1 MSAIEAFWLIMFN
14 LVYEVGYIS
23 LIGLLALY
31 LWNFSVVGSVRLQ
44 AIALRRS
51 SSQSQQ
57 TTLEVALGDLFRADV
72 LALLAYT
79 TVATL
84 IFTFYYMVI
93 LQTKKSSNPSED
105 SYDELISSVYMFH
118 MVLMC
123 GSLAFMMLF

>member
-1 MSAIEAFWLIMFN
+1 
-14 LVYEVGYIS
+14 
-23 LIGLLALY
+23 
-31 LWNFSVVGSVRLQ
+31 
-44 AIALRRS
+44 
-51 SSQSQQ
+51 
-57 TTLEVALGDLFRADV
+57 LGDLFRADV

-93 LQTKKSSNPSED
+93 LQTKKSSNPSAD